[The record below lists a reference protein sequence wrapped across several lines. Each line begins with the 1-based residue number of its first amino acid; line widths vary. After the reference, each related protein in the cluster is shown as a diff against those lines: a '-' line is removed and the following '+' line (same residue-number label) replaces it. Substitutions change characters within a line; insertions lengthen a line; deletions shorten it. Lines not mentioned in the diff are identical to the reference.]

1 MDSRRLENEKSHT
14 LDHLASVIIIN
25 NRRVA
30 INKSVHFIVE

>member
-1 MDSRRLENEKSHT
+1 MDILSLEIEKSLT
-14 LDHLASVIIIN
+14 LDHLAGVIIIN